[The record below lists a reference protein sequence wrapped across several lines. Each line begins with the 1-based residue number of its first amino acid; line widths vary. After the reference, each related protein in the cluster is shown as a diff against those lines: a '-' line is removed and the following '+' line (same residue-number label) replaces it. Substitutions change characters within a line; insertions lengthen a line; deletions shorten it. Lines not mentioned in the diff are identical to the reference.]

1 MSQILVKDKAI
12 VVPGEALA
20 EGMDFF
26 PSFGTY
32 RDQEKIYASRLG
44 LVNLDGKVLK
54 IVPLS
59 GRYLPKINDTI
70 IGKVEDVSY
79 SGWRINLNGAYSAM
93 LNSKDGVQEFL
104 ERGADLS
111 RFYDIGDYVVTKII
125 NVTSQK
131 MLDLT
136 MKGPGLRKITG
147 GRIIEVNTHKVPR
160 IIGKAGSMVSMIK
173 QSTGCRIIVGQN
185 GWVWI
190 DGEPMSEKIAVDAI
204 RKIEKEAHLAG
215 LTDKMKIY
223 LEKATGK
230 KIEAAPMQ
238 DNRSEQSFEDRNN
251 NNE

>member
-12 VVPGEALA
+12 VVPGEELA
-20 EGMDFF
+20 EGMEFF

-32 RDQEKIYASRLG
+32 REENKIFASRLG
-44 LVNLDGKVLK
+44 LVNVDGKVLK

-59 GRYLPKINDTI
+59 GRYIPKINDTI
-70 IGKVEDVSY
+70 IGKIDDVSY
-79 SGWRINLNGAYSAM
+79 SGWRIDLNSAYSAM
-93 LNSKDGVQEFL
+93 LNSKDGVTEFV

-111 RFYDIGDYVVTKII
+111 RFYDIGDYVVCKII

-131 MLDLT
+131 LIDMT

-173 QSTGCRIIVGQN
+173 NATNCRIIVGQN
-185 GWVWI
+185 GLVWL
-190 DGEPMSEKIAVDAI
+190 DGEPTNEKIAVDAI
-204 RKIEKEAHLAG
+204 RKIEKEAHFQG
-215 LTDKMKIY
+215 LTDRIKEY

-230 KIEAAPMQ
+230 KIEAVNDAPRTEHAQ
-238 DNRSEQSFEDRNN
+238 FDENN
-251 NNE
+251 N

>member
-12 VVPGEALA
+12 VVPGEELA
-20 EGMDFF
+20 EGMEFF

-32 RDQEKIYASRLG
+32 REENKIFASRLG
-44 LVNLDGKVLK
+44 LVNVDGKVLK

-59 GRYLPKINDTI
+59 GRYIPKINDTI
-70 IGKVEDVSY
+70 IGKVDDVSY
-79 SGWRINLNGAYSAM
+79 SGWRIDLNSAYSAM
-93 LNSKDGVQEFL
+93 LNSKDGVTEFV

-111 RFYDIGDYVVTKII
+111 RFYDIGDYVVCKII

-131 MLDLT
+131 LIDMT

-173 QSTGCRIIVGQN
+173 NATNCRIIVGQN
-185 GWVWI
+185 GLVWL
-190 DGEPMSEKIAVDAI
+190 DGEPANEKIAVDAI
-204 RKIEKEAHLAG
+204 RKIEQEAHFSG
-215 LTDKMKIY
+215 LTDRVKEY

-230 KIEAAPMQ
+230 KIEAVTEMPRNEHSHSQ
-238 DNRSEQSFEDRNN
+238 FDENN
-251 NNE
+251 N